1 MACRMFTISHGRSHG
16 RSHGPFATSDSAILH
31 PSYDRMKT
39 SVGLNDQHPAL
50 QLQRMLTSSPLPLTA
65 RRSIFQS
72 LLKTA
77 LYDPL
82 SWLQQPAVYRRN
94 IFGVVYAAC
103 CRQARVSHCSFP
115 SLKLV
120 LGTRPARVQQS
131 ATSGVVRTP
140 L

>member
-1 MACRMFTISHGRSHG
+1 LGCSQSHGGAWKVAWAVRNELG
-16 RSHGPFATSDSAILH
+16 DLTSV
-31 PSYDRMKT
+31 DRMKRA
-39 SVGLNDQHPAL
+39 SANDRHRAL
-50 QLQRMLTSSPLPLTA
+50 RAAHADELLLLTA

-94 IFGVVYAAC
+94 IFRSSLRGVLQTGAGLPLL
-103 CRQARVSHCSFP
+103 FP
-115 SLKLV
+115 KFEV
-120 LGTRPARVQQS
+120 GLGTRPARVQQS
-131 ATSGVVRTP
+131 ATSGVGTP